1 MADMVTV
8 QELENAKIDV
18 RTAGEAV
25 NENKIVTPRYGA
37 PFKSMPMIAEEMQS
51 VIGTIIGG
59 GVPASVVADNSGLS
73 QQQVN
78 DNNESALADRYTK
91 SESDNLL
98 DDKAGLSVVSLKS
111 DTFTKSEVSS
121 LVSPKADTS
130 YVDSAVG
137 AISTDAS
144 KQYATLALANADIAN
159 IALNKNVFVSESA
172 NGGYWYKATAG
183 ATTLT
188 RSPYDP
194 LQQSKNYADAL
205 KVLIDSDISK
215 NKDSISSLLVS
226 MQTLVKALSDESTD
240 LNSKINAVKTDI
252 NNILASNLQL
262 STTLSQ
268 HLTAIQI
275 LVKAI
280 ESQSDEIQTGKDS
293 IKSQI
298 VATHLLVQQLSEEKE
313 ASSGSSIGLTR
324 GVFKYGDT
332 YLKDQVFTHASG
344 TYIALEDV
352 INAQTTPDQDNR
364 YGCISESD
372 GAAKVAELSVKS
384 ASITTGHPSG
394 EVPHTISP
402 DGMKMWATYS
412 LGKLLES
419 TDFGKTWNVLHD
431 FGDLHRVAWVRQ
443 TDNGELLLR
452 LETYVYGEGGVM
464 IDVRQR
470 VMRSVEYGTAGITF
484 ETCIDIQ
491 NRRNVIFHNGWSIS
505 THKNIFVIS
514 EYGAKGDEAWGGATL
529 PVELSAR
536 YAYLSLDYGKTWK
549 TIFDTHDHI
558 ADANGVHVHGVCYD
572 PYWERIWINCGDWV
586 SGLWYSDDLGATW
599 TESEYFERIGGV
611 APEGKRQN
619 VGIIALP
626 TCILFGTDYAQD
638 GVHRIDRAHGKHI
651 AGGKYSVDVAH
662 AIEFGQGHTRA
673 QVCHIINHTYQKA
686 NAPIIFG
693 FCSETPV
700 AGTAPAG
707 TVVVTYDGWN
717 FKQIWQDALW
727 QPTGKGLQ
735 SLAGITLLNEIIIKS
750 VDSRSPAA
758 NTYTKITLKV

>member
-1 MADMVTV
+1 MADQVITK
-8 QELENAKIDV
+8 QELIDAQKDAQTLEDV
-18 RTAGEAV
+18 VNGEP
-25 NENKIVTPRYGA
+25 NKLVKTRLGREVY
-37 PFKSMPMIAEEMQS
+37 
-51 VIGTIIGG
+51 TL
-59 GVPASVVADNSGLS
+59 ASVPQINTMTREEVT
-73 QQQVN
+73 
-78 DNNESALADRYTK
+78 SALAPKADKTETAAALDTK
-91 SESDNLL
+91 ANQ
-98 DDKAGLSVVSLKS
+98 A
-111 DTFTKSEVSS
+111 DTFLKSEVTN
-121 LVSPKADTS
+121 LVTPKADKT
-130 YVDSAVG
+130 YVDNAVG

-144 KQYATLALANADIAN
+144 KQYATLDLANADIAN
-159 IALNKNVFVSESA
+159 ISTNKNIFVSEAA

-183 ATTLT
+183 ATSLT
-188 RSPYDP
+188 KSPYDP
-194 LQQSKNYADAL
+194 LSQAKNYTDTI
-205 KVLIDSDISK
+205 KLILDKDIST
-215 NKDSISSLLVS
+215 NKDSSTKLLVA
-226 MQTLVKALSDESTD
+226 MQELVKALGAESLD
-240 LNSKINAVKTDI
+240 LNQKISNVLSSIAVIQSGIVGVNDELT
-252 NNILASNLQL
+252 
-262 STTLSQ
+262 Q

-280 ESQSDEIQTGKDS
+280 ESQPDAIQKAKDS
-293 IKSQI
+293 AKDQI
-298 VATHLLVQQLSEEKE
+298 VATHLLVQQLNEEKD
-313 ASSGSSIGLTR
+313 ASSGSGIGLTR
-324 GVFKYGDT
+324 GVFKYGET

-352 INAQTTPDQDNR
+352 INAQTTPDQDDR

-372 GAAKVAELSVKS
+372 GALKVAELSVKS

-412 LGKLLES
+412 MGKLLES
-419 TDFGKTWNVLHD
+419 TDFGKTWNQIQD
-431 FGDLHRVAWVRQ
+431 FGDLHRVVWVRQ

-452 LETYVYGEGGVM
+452 TETYEYGEGGLLT
-464 IDVRQR
+464 DVRQR
-470 VMRSVEYGTAGITF
+470 VRRTVGYGTATMTF

-491 NRRNVIFHNGWSIS
+491 NRRNVLFHNGWSIS
-505 THKNIFVIS
+505 THKNIIMIS
-514 EYGAKGDEAWGGATL
+514 EYGAKGDEAFGGTTL

-536 YAYLSLDYGKTWK
+536 YAYMSLDYGVTWT
-549 TIFDTHDHI
+549 TIFDTFDHI
-558 ADANGVHVHGVCYD
+558 ADTNAVHIHGICYD
-572 PYWERIWINCGDWV
+572 PYWERIWINCGDRV

-599 TESEYFERIGGV
+599 TESEYFERDPGGI
-611 APEGKRQN
+611 APTDKRQN

-626 TCILFGTDYAQD
+626 TCVLFGTDYAQD

-651 AGGKYSVDVAH
+651 AGGKYPVDVAH

-673 QVCHIINHTYQKA
+673 QVCHIINHTYQKE

-750 VDSRSPAA
+750 VDSRSPT

>member
-1 MADMVTV
+1 MVDIVANPEWKSVRILERDEVALGGYGGNMNEQATALV
-8 QELENAKIDV
+8 ARTELLMQE
-18 RTAGEAV
+18 
-25 NENKIVTPRYGA
+25 
-37 PFKSMPMIAEEMQS
+37 
-51 VIGTIIGG
+51 
-59 GVPASVVADNSGLS
+59 
-73 QQQVN
+73 
-78 DNNESALADRYTK
+78 
-91 SESDNLL
+91 
-98 DDKAGLSVVSLKS
+98 
-111 DTFTKSEVSS
+111 
-121 LVSPKADTS
+121 KADTS
-130 YVDSAVG
+130 DIVQGQYSFTTLAAFEDAKSTIPDNSVVIIDEVGENQGTNTWDGVTLTKSAFDPMIQ
-137 AISTDAS
+137 AKAYTDAI
-144 KQYATLALANADIAN
+144 KLL
-159 IALNKNVFVSESA
+159 L
-172 NGGYWYKATAG
+172 
-183 ATTLT
+183 
-188 RSPYDP
+188 
-194 LQQSKNYADAL
+194 
-205 KVLIDSDISK
+205 DSDVSK

-240 LNSKINAVKTDI
+240 LNSKLNAVKTDI

-262 STTLSQ
+262 SDTLTQ

-280 ESQSDEIQTGKDS
+280 ESQLDEIQKAKDS
-293 IKSQI
+293 AKDQI
-298 VATHLLVQQLSEEKE
+298 VVTHVMIQQLSQDSG
-313 ASSGSSIGLTR
+313 SSGSAIGNAR
-324 GVFKYGDT
+324 GVFKYGET

-352 INAQTTPDQDNR
+352 INAQTTPDQDSR
-364 YGCISESD
+364 YACIAESD
-372 GAAKVAELSVKS
+372 GAAKVAEMSVKS
-384 ASITTGHPSG
+384 QTITTNHPSG

-402 DGMKMWATYS
+402 DSMKMWATYS
-412 LGKLLES
+412 MGKLLES

-491 NRRNVIFHNGWSIS
+491 NRRNVIFHNGWSIN
-505 THKNIFVIS
+505 THKNIILIS
-514 EYGAKGDEAWGGATL
+514 EYGAKGDEAWGGTTL

-536 YAYLSLDYGKTWK
+536 YAYMSLDYGKTWK
-549 TIFDTHDHI
+549 TVFDTFDHI
-558 ADANGVHVHGVCYD
+558 ADTNGVHIHGICYD

-626 TCILFGTDYAQD
+626 TCVLFGTDYAQD
-638 GVHRIDRAHGKHI
+638 GIHRIDRAHGKHI
-651 AGGKYSVDVAH
+651 AGGKYPVDVAH
-662 AIEFGQGHTRA
+662 AIDFGQGHTRA